1 MLSSPAPSSAAAM
14 AGGGLIAVLLVLSA
28 CAVCGAR
35 ADCPAACECKW
46 RSGKESAICAA
57 ANMTAVPRHLD
68 YGTQLLDLTDN
79 PLYRLGK
86 DAFADADLL
95 NLQKLYLSQCRIK
108 SLDRYAFRKLNN
120 LVELD
125 LSHNSIPV
133 VPSAVF
139 ESVPELRELKL
150 NGNPIMRVP
159 NGAFARVP
167 RLVRLDVSGCR
178 VALLESTAFAGLE
191 NSLEWLRL
199 DNNQLREVK
208 PSTVVSLTRLHGV
221 QLHDNPWNCSCK
233 LRPLREWMARRN
245 VPYGAPPVCKTP
257 VRLAQTP
264 WDKLD
269 LDDFACEPHSA
280 PVSAVVVVT
289 EGDNAT
295 VSCRMYGVP
304 IPSSRWTR
312 NDRPLAPTGRSVPV
326 TEGRYTNLTIVSAV
340 AQDGG
345 SYACELEN
353 RSGSSRSN
361 VTVVVVKRSPDLVLG
376 ADRYALPGL
385 IVGVILVLSFCLIFL
400 CGLAIRSKGSPAGS
414 RGIPVSG
421 PLDSA
426 AAADADV
433 DPFDRYEKIEMDR
446 EDNDKTVQHHQYRLP
461 ASSSSSDKNGRP
473 DPPGYAKSA
482 VTSGTLVRGR
492 HDEHEDYD
500 GLPPIGEPPSSTAPS
515 ITDRPT
521 ARPSHPTTN
530 VPHRPRIL
538 PDDPTDG
545 KQKTYLECNLGE
557 VTLHHH
563 VLHKE
568 SLPAGHLYTTAAGRQ
583 ELFKTKNVPDLLDT
597 LLPTKG
603 RRISQTLPR
612 SGISSNNRRNTMYTQ
627 RPSESQ
633 SPLLQGSRGSGGSNT
648 SQSQLSFDSSISSDH
663 PRQLTAG
670 QKSSSYLNLS
680 TTGCGGGSSGAYHYQ
695 HHPSYYWTPPSLPS
709 SPARERRLPAT
720 PIGRNAGLPTVAA
733 ETPIL
738 DPLSSRRRT
747 YSGGGGSSHHHHN
760 HNGGGG
766 GGNQMHN
773 HNQLA
778 GSNHSLLSLSDGASV
793 TYDYHTAQLDM
804 FLDEYKTLRKELTKM
819 QRTCDTLRLSNASLA
834 SSVAVPDMVDHH
846 RSKPEP
852 TATPATSSSLRT
864 TPKSILKNKNQ
875 ATYVYRPGGERRN
888 SYHKLDPA
896 PDDIYLS

>member
-1 MLSSPAPSSAAAM
+1 M
-14 AGGGLIAVLLVLSA
+14 AGGGLIVVLLMLSA
-28 CAVCGAR
+28 CVVCGAR

-46 RSGKESAICAA
+46 RSGKESAICAS

-68 YGTQLLDLTDN
+68 YGTQLLDLTNN

-95 NLQKLYLSQCRIK
+95 NLQKLYLSRCRIK
-108 SLDRYAFRKLNN
+108 ALDRYAFRKLNN

-125 LSHNSIPV
+125 LSYNSIPV
-133 VPSAVF
+133 VPSAVL
-139 ESVPELRELKL
+139 ESVPELRELRL
-150 NGNPIMRVP
+150 NGNPIMKVP
-159 NGAFARVP
+159 NGAFAHVP
-167 RLVRLDVSGCR
+167 RLVRLDVSECR

-199 DNNQLREVK
+199 DNNQLRDVK
-208 PSTVVSLTRLHGV
+208 PSTVVSLARLHGV
-221 QLHDNPWNCSCK
+221 QLNDNPWNCSCK

-257 VRLAQTP
+257 VRLARTP
-264 WDKLD
+264 WDKLE
-269 LDDFACEPHSA
+269 LDDFACEPHSV
-280 PVSAVVVVT
+280 PVSAMVVVT

-312 NDRPLAPTGRSVPV
+312 NDRPLSQTGRSVPV

-361 VTVVVVKRSPDLVLG
+361 VTVVVVKRSPQLVLG

-400 CGLAIRSKGSPAGS
+400 CGLAIRSKGSPTGS
-414 RGIPVSG
+414 HGVPVSG

-426 AAADADV
+426 AANIEA

-446 EDNDKTVQHHQYRLP
+446 DDNKVQHRLHQLP
-461 ASSSSSDKNGRP
+461 ASSSDVNNRP
-473 DPPGYAKSA
+473 DPPGYAESA
-482 VTSGTLVRGR
+482 ATSGGLLHHR

-500 GLPPIGEPPSSTAPS
+500 GLPPIDEPPSSTAPS

-530 VPHRPRIL
+530 TIPHRPRIL
-538 PDDPTDG
+538 PDDPSDG
-545 KQKTYLECNLGE
+545 KKKTYLECNLGE

-583 ELFKTKNVPDLLDT
+583 ELFNTKNVPDLLDT

-612 SGISSNNRRNTMYTQ
+612 SGINSNGRRSTVYTPRQ
-627 RPSESQ
+627 SESQ
-633 SPLLQGSRGSGGSNT
+633 SPLLLGSRSSGGSNT
-648 SQSQLSFDSSISSDH
+648 SRSQLSFDSSISSDH
-663 PRQLTAG
+663 PRQLTTG

-680 TTGCGGGSSGAYHYQ
+680 TASCGGGGDYGGESSGGYHHQ

-709 SPARERRLPAT
+709 SPARERRLPAI
-720 PIGRNAGLPTVAA
+720 PVGRGAGLPTVAA

-747 YSGGGGSSHHHHN
+747 YGGPGGGSHHQHN
-760 HNGGGG
+760 HNSGVS
-766 GGNQMHN
+766 GNQMHN
-773 HNQLA
+773 QLT
-778 GSNHSLLSLSDGASV
+778 GSNHSLLSDGASV

-834 SSVAVPDMVDHH
+834 SSVAAPDAIDH
-846 RSKPEP
+846 RAKPEP
-852 TATPATSSSLRT
+852 LAAPATSSSSSSRT

-888 SYHKLDPA
+888 SYHQLEPA